1 MMFIP
6 VSHQK
11 PTAYHSS
18 HKLMGKFLEQLKVKG
33 HKRKKK
39 TKKIKYVLS
48 KSSPKRRLEVW
59 CSHTHRYLPLPLAA
73 PMRSL
78 DAGIMIHVHPIS
90 DN

>member
-33 HKRKKK
+33 KRKKK
-39 TKKIKYVLS
+39 RKKSNMCCLN
-48 KSSPKRRLEVW
+48 
-59 CSHTHRYLPLPLAA
+59 
-73 PMRSL
+73 
-78 DAGIMIHVHPIS
+78 HPQIGG
-90 DN
+90 